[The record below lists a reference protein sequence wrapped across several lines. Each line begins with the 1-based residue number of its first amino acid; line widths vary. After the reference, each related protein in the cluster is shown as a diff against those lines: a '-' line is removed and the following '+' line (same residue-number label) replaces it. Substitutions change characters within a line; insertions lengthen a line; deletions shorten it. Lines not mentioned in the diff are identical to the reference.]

1 MRKLKLLGATLA
13 VVLVVLLILGFVALR
28 GSLPRLDGSV
38 PQAGLSAPVQIS
50 RDARGVPTI
59 AAATRADLA
68 FATGFLHAQDRFF
81 EMDLSR
87 RLAAGELSELFGA
100 VALGQDR
107 QARLFRFRSVARAVL
122 AQAAPAQRTLL
133 DAYARGVNAGLAGLS
148 SRPWEYWLLGQR
160 PARWSSEDS
169 ILVVYAMWWD
179 LQASGFRRGIVRRE
193 VNERLGGPECAG
205 GWKCAMQFLYPPG
218 TPWDAP
224 AGVAPGNAAGEAPVP
239 GPEILNVRAAAGQAG
254 PTRPLSVPVVGSNN
268 WAVGGALTTTG
279 AAIVANDM
287 HLGQRVPTI
296 WYHARLKLSGAE
308 SLDLNGVTLPGAP
321 LLVAGSNGHIAWGF
335 TNSYGAWLDVE
346 RVDCTGVTPGQMAT
360 PAGAVALNAV
370 AEQIKV
376 KGGPTATLDVQS
388 GPLGV
393 LIREDLAAHSCWFGS
408 WLAQRPEA
416 TNMNLMLLERAQS
429 VAQALQLAPQVGI
442 PHQNLMVGDSEGH
455 IGWTIFGRIPED
467 TSAGRARSSGA
478 WTSVADHPAIVDP
491 PLARLWSANARVA
504 TDARQLELIGGHLA
518 TLGSEYDLGARASQI
533 RDDLLSLNGH
543 ITPADMLHVQLDD
556 RALFLGHWQRLAL
569 SLLDARD
576 LEEHPQRAQFRRLVA
591 SWNARA
597 SVDSVGYRLVR
608 AFHERTQQAVW
619 DMLLAGLG
627 IAQDEENYPPSQ
639 FESPLWQLV
648 TTQPLHMLARNYSS
662 WPQFLHEQLDATIEE
677 LAKRCPELEHCT
689 WGARQPVNIR
699 HPLSRALPVLS
710 GFLDMPTLEL
720 PGDHDMPRVQEGA
733 FGASERF
740 AIAPGHEDQAYLT
753 LAGGQSGHPLSPYY
767 RAGFLGWAHGEALP
781 LLPGPALHTLTLTPH

>member
-1 MRKLKLLGATLA
+1 MRKLKLLGAS
-13 VVLVVLLILGFVALR
+13 LVVLLVLLVAAGFVALR

-38 PQAGLSAPVQIS
+38 ALAGLSAPVHIS
-50 RDARGVPTI
+50 RDARGVPTLE
-59 AAATRADLA
+59 AATRADLA

-87 RLAAGELSELFGA
+87 RLAAGELSELFGTA
-100 VALGQDR
+100 ALRQDR

-122 AQAAPAQRTLL
+122 AQASPEQRTVM
-133 DAYARGVNAGLAGLS
+133 DSYARGVNAGLAGLS
-148 SRPWEYWLLGQR
+148 SRPWEYWLLGQT

-169 ILVVYAMWWD
+169 VLVVYAMWWD
-179 LQASGFRRGIVRRE
+179 LQASGFRRAILRRE
-193 VNERLGGPECAG
+193 VNERLGGPECAA
-205 GWKCAMQFLYPPG
+205 GWKCAMQFLYPLG
-218 TPWDAP
+218 TQWDAP
-224 AGVAPGNAAGEAPVP
+224 AGLGPGTGPVAVAVP
-239 GPEILNVRAAAGQAG
+239 GPEILNVRAAAVRPGST
-254 PTRPLSVPVVGSNN
+254 PPLSVPVVGSNN

-296 WYHARLKLSGAE
+296 WYHARLKLTGAA

-346 RVDCTGVTPGQMAT
+346 RVECSAVTSAQMAT
-360 PAGAVALNAV
+360 PAGAVPLTVV

-376 KGGPTATLDVQS
+376 KGAPTATLDVQS

-393 LIREDLAAHSCWFGS
+393 LIRTDPETRSCWFGS

-429 VAQALQLAPQVGI
+429 VEQALQLAPQVGI
-442 PHQNLMVGDSEGH
+442 PHQNLVVGDRDGH

-467 TSAGRARSSGA
+467 RGTARARSSGE
-478 WTSVADHPAIVDP
+478 WTGVADHPRILDP

-504 TDARQLELIGGHLA
+504 ADPRQLELIGGHLA
-518 TLGSEYDLGARASQI
+518 TLGAEYDLGARASQI

-543 ITPADMLHVQLDD
+543 ITPADMLRVQLDD
-556 RALFLGHWQRLAL
+556 RALFLARWQGLAL
-569 SLLDARD
+569 SILDAHS
-576 LEEHPQRAQFRRLVA
+576 LAGHPQRAQFRHLVA

-608 AFHERTQQAVW
+608 AFHEQTQQAVW
-619 DMLLAGLG
+619 DMVLAGLG
-627 IAQDEENYPPSQ
+627 VPADEQNYPPSQ
-639 FESPLWQLV
+639 FEGPLWQLV
-648 TTQPLHMLARNYSS
+648 TTQPLHMLASNYPD
-662 WPQFLHEQLDATIEE
+662 WPPFLRAQVDAAIAALNE
-677 LAKRCPELEHCT
+677 RCPELEHCT
-689 WGARQPVNIR
+689 WGSRSPVAIR
-699 HPLSRALPVLS
+699 HPLSSALPGLAR
-710 GFLDMPTLEL
+710 FLDMPTLEL
-720 PGDHDMPRVQEGA
+720 PGDHDMPRVQEGS

-740 AIAPGHEDQAYLT
+740 AISPGHEDQAYLT
-753 LAGGQSGHPLSPYY
+753 LPGGQSGHPLSPYY

-781 LLPGPALHTLTLTPH
+781 LLPGPAQHSLTLTPH